1 MRLILLNIRKKF
13 LFLGLI
19 ERALDS
25 DDETEDEIDLSKFM
39 PKTQRK
45 EKIRERKEIPSFAAL
60 SDELTKLRIQEFMN
74 PRQNENFHS
83 EVLTPCVDVKKEQRK
98 VVFTRIQR
106 AARLEGKFSD
116 YA

>member
-1 MRLILLNIRKKF
+1 
-13 LFLGLI
+13 
-19 ERALDS
+19 
-25 DDETEDEIDLSKFM
+25 M

-74 PRQNENFHS
+74 PRQNQDFHS
-83 EVLTPCVDVKKEQRK
+83 EVLTPCVDAKKEQRK

-106 AARLEGKFSD
+106 AARLEGKISQIKIFFIVKSN
-116 YA
+116 ARLRVVSAES